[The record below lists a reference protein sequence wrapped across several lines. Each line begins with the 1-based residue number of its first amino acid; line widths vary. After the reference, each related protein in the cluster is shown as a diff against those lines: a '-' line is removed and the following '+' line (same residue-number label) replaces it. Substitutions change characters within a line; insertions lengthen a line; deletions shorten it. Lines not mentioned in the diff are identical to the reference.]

1 MQEDQLNRV
10 KDQSTLLD
18 EVIYPDIEPGI
29 INRAMIEN
37 SYLKEVHIGE
47 ERRLHQL
54 EPVVFKK
61 IQTLRLEF
69 NNILRID
76 HLWILPS
83 LTKLCLNCNKIESIE
98 NIEMLTTLKELNLS
112 FNFIEKIENLDTLIN
127 LEVLSLF
134 NNKIEVIE
142 NIDKL
147 EKLIIISL
155 GNNLIDTVEGIERFR
170 FMNNLKVI
178 NLEGNPIAR
187 KPNINLLK
195 YVTAVLPQLNYY
207 EYTFIKNELREE
219 ACALHY
225 RELREIEDKQEKEI
239 QLRESQ
245 DREQSEAKRLASSF
259 VEHLD
264 GHQLFDTLWRGDEDG
279 RVLMLVGIQA
289 QELADEYDKDIF
301 ELTQEIYKLGLERF
315 IERDEEVRDFLS
327 NLLEGQEELQVIG
340 QNEIEDFLRFK
351 ENIFEEARITL
362 RQLEQNSM
370 HGEDEDT
377 PENLKLSDA
386 IDKLNIQFEYAMND
400 MWQALMTQEL
410 YLHEAIEESTTSFH
424 RKITELMSKFVEQS
438 QALFVQLREISV
450 HFSENMTEILTRFI
464 STKLALQDF
473 DDVPMELRV
482 CMDDRDAI
490 LNLIAGMK
498 DFHTLRLDEREDKI
512 ATRTKEF
519 VDTMI
524 DQLSSDEVE
533 RHRSKILEINS
544 FVEMMTESM
553 ASLPHDVRDELVAE
567 EYV

>member
-37 SYLKEVHIGE
+37 SYLKEVHNGE